1 MIYVLAWAALTA
13 LALFFVHRS
22 GSPGLRRT
30 GWAMVGN
37 MFFVWLAVWST
48 GSNAPWEWFIVGDFI
63 TAMAILPKSASR
75 PQAYIGAIYALQII
89 VHLAFGFGGASV
101 FGERQ
106 YLDLLAFGGGCQLL
120 ILATGAIHGR
130 GRKVADLGSSIGGAH
145 RAVAPHPARMEPGP

>member
-1 MIYVLAWAALTA
+1 MMYAVAWGLVTVITV
-13 LALFFVHRS
+13 FFVHRS

-30 GWAMVGN
+30 GWAMVVN
-37 MFFVWLAVWST
+37 MLFVWLAVWST
-48 GSNAPWEWFIVGDFI
+48 GRNAPWEWFIIGDLI

-89 VHLAFGFGGASV
+89 VHVAFGFGGASV

-120 ILATGAIHGR
+120 ILATGAFHGR
-130 GRKVADLGSSIGGAH
+130 GRKVADLGGGFGGAH
-145 RAVAPHPARMEPGP
+145 RALEPHPIRVEKGP